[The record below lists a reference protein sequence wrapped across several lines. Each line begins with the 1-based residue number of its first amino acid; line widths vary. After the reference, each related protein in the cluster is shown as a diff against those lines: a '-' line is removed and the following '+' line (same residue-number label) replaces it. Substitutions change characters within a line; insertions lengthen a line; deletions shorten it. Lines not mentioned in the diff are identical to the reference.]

1 MTQANP
7 NSTGAYVE
15 VKDVRL
21 YCEHFGHGEPL
32 VLLHGGLGS
41 GRDWEHL
48 IPSLA
53 QDFHVVTVDVRGH
66 GHSNNPSGLL
76 TYPLIAEDLA
86 HAIESLGLEHPYI
99 AGWSDGGQ
107 HVLQLGFRFPKLAR
121 ALIVGAAD
129 YRTSAESRT
138 WVREFFGMTDDGDVD
153 LAVLDRMLGDSAP
166 RYHAKHP
173 GGEVQW
179 RSLARQTA
187 RLWLDYQ
194 GLSDEE
200 YRRIEARTL
209 VVVGDR
215 DEDVAV
221 EDAVSMYRGMPNAEL
236 AVCPGADHFI
246 PWRRP
251 EWLIA
256 TMREFLDRQG

>member
-1 MTQANP
+1 MSQSVP
-7 NSTGAYVE
+7 NSIRSYVE
-15 VKDVRL
+15 VNGARL
-21 YCEHFGHGEPL
+21 YCERFGHGEPL
-32 VLLHGGLGS
+32 VLLHGGLGT

-66 GHSNNPSGLL
+66 GLSSGSSDSLS
-76 TYPLIAEDLA
+76 YPQIADDIA
-86 HAIESLGLEHPYI
+86 SAIKSLGLEHPYV

-107 HVLQLGFRFPKLAR
+107 HVLQLGLRYPKLAR

-129 YRTSAESRT
+129 YRSSAESRE
-138 WVREFFGMTDDGDVD
+138 WVREFFGMTDDGHVD
-153 LAVLDRMLGDSAP
+153 LAVLDRMLGESAP

-173 GGEVQW
+173 GGDEQW
-179 RSLARQTA
+179 RSLARMTA
-187 RLWLDYQ
+187 RLWLDYE

-200 YRRIEARTL
+200 YGRIETPAL

-215 DEDVAV
+215 DEDVTV
-221 EDAVSMYRGMPNAEL
+221 EDAVSMYRAIPGAEL
-236 AVCPGADHFI
+236 AVCPGANHFI

-251 EWLIA
+251 EWLVA
-256 TMREFLDRQG
+256 TIREFLDRQR